1 MLSGTLCTTNDP
13 TVGST
18 VSEDHARRDRF
29 RPDDPTQVLLDGAKE
44 GREDAV
50 NILLERYGPRLRRW
64 ATGRLPGH
72 ARHIDDTEDL
82 VQDVLVQALNHV
94 DHFEQR
100 HEGAFHSYLRTAIL
114 NRIRNRVRHAGV
126 RDRAEEPVAEGYR
139 PPRSPLEE
147 LIGSEA
153 LERYESALA
162 TLRESDRELVVAR
175 IEMDCSYEELAQM
188 TDRPS
193 ANAARMACKRAL
205 MRLAQAMGPD
215 LAGGNDD
222 GATEILR

>member
-1 MLSGTLCTTNDP
+1 MLMGTVVMTSIT
-13 TVGST
+13 SMRAA
-18 VSEDHARRDRF
+18 VSDENAKPGRF
-29 RPDDPTQVLLDGAKE
+29 RPEDPTQILLDGAKQ

-72 ARHIDDTEDL
+72 ARHIDDTEDI
-82 VQDVLVQALNHV
+82 VQDVLIQALKNV
-94 DHFEQR
+94 ENFEHRQD
-100 HEGAFHSYLRTAIL
+100 GAFHSYLRTGIL

-126 RDRAEEPVAEGYR
+126 RERAEEPVAEGYR
-139 PPRSPLEE
+139 PAPSPLEE

-153 LERYESALA
+153 LERYEKALS
-162 TLRESDRELVVAR
+162 TLREADRELVVAR
-175 IEMDCSYEELAQM
+175 IEMDCSYEELADL

-205 MRLAQAMGPD
+205 MRLAEVMGPE

-222 GATEILR
+222 GATEVL